1 MPLQSIETTSTTSTF
16 SSPGHPS
23 PQEFQKQLHGQSSL
37 NSEVGPSARRPV
49 GGPGKGPGEATDAQD
64 AQDSHGRSKRSHLG
78 WEATCFFLVHMNDR
92 WSMDR
97 WLETSWDPLKLMPAT
112 LPPWLSLADRQMWRA
127 SEGPIVVV
135 EGVSIQGPSDLGA
148 SVSVSQFHVFGAAK
162 PMFTLAKDGWGN
174 PVYPLMFRGN
184 LGTWKGPKGHHSII
198 LKVPQVLVPRNWD
211 CCMRSLRPRIGAIK
225 GVGTE
230 FRIADSHWAE
240 GNLRCSAG
248 ISEEHIFWWIL
259 QGRWACTC

>member
-37 NSEVGPSARRPV
+37 NSEVGPSARRTGERSGWGYGCPRHPRTV
-49 GGPGKGPGEATDAQD
+49 KKKPPGL
-64 AQDSHGRSKRSHLG
+64 RSDVFFLS
-78 WEATCFFLVHMNDR
+78 FFLVHMNDG

-127 SEGPIVVV
+127 SEGPIVG

-148 SVSVSQFHVFGAAK
+148 SVSVSHGFMSLVQQNRWLHWH
-162 PMFTLAKDGWGN
+162 TLAKDGWGN
-174 PVYPLMFRGN
+174 PVYPLMFRGI
-184 LGTWKGPKGHHSII
+184 LERPERPSFWRCPKS
-198 LKVPQVLVPRNWD
+198 
-211 CCMRSLRPRIGAIK
+211 
-225 GVGTE
+225 
-230 FRIADSHWAE
+230 
-240 GNLRCSAG
+240 
-248 ISEEHIFWWIL
+248 
-259 QGRWACTC
+259 